1 MPNVFPPPR
10 PSPGVPPDMQ
20 AEPLLTWSE
29 PVREFIG
36 FVSLF
41 LANGAIGFRYAAVRG
56 RLTEEGASAE
66 ARAVYARAT
75 RRAAGFGLVGALVQA
90 VLMLL
95 QLPHLAER
103 MHRSVGQL
111 LTSDPQTIARCVL
124 LLAGIVGLALARR
137 TSRSRAWLLAAGGM
151 VGGQLRGI
159 FLGPLGGLG
168 ESGSPALW
176 KPLARAPV
184 GTG

>member
-1 MPNVFPPPR
+1 
-10 PSPGVPPDMQ
+10 MQ

-56 RLTEEGASAE
+56 RLTEDGAPAE
-66 ARAVYARAT
+66 ARGVYDRAT
-75 RRAAGFGLVGALVQA
+75 RRAAGLGLAGALIQA
-90 VLMLL
+90 VLLMG

-111 LTSDPQTIARCVL
+111 LTSDPQTTARCVL
-124 LLAGIVGLALARR
+124 LLAGIVGVALAPGKSPGGGRVL
-137 TSRSRAWLLAAGGM
+137 SAGGGF
-151 VGGQLRGI
+151 GGQ
-159 FLGPLGGLG
+159 
-168 ESGSPALW
+168 PAG
-176 KPLARAPV
+176 V
-184 GTG
+184 F